1 MAKVNSGGAS
11 FTEHEQT
18 DTEFILSQR
27 PTIGGV
33 DKSSAGTSTSGS
45 SERQS
50 RIDGSERLP
59 PRLPA
64 PMTENL
70 SGQTQTEEVSDA
82 HSTGGNG
89 LTTESPLSVDDGDP
103 EDDEVQPYDMWTVEE
118 LANECRARTLAVS
131 GTKSIL
137 IGRLEEDDRA
147 QDA

>member
-1 MAKVNSGGAS
+1 
-11 FTEHEQT
+11 
-18 DTEFILSQR
+18 
-27 PTIGGV
+27 
-33 DKSSAGTSTSGS
+33 
-45 SERQS
+45 
-50 RIDGSERLP
+50 
-59 PRLPA
+59 
-64 PMTENL
+64 MTENL